1 MDAMEKALIQHPRD
15 DHRHGIVHCQI
26 SRADQLEQN
35 IKVAQYLT
43 VLPEK
48 QWFIDKMNRSI
59 VIARELQDRK
69 ETE

>member
-1 MDAMEKALIQHPRD
+1 MIPLCPVHLKVIQ
-15 DHRHGIVHCQI
+15 GVHLFRCYHLML
-26 SRADQLEQN
+26 DEQN

-59 VIARELQDRK
+59 MIARELQGRK
-69 ETE
+69 EEE